1 LTKKRLLNGI
11 ILISILI
18 PLIGSQFQAVF
29 AITGT
34 TTKPETEKQASPSAT
49 LPSLRD
55 FSNIVKNGR
64 SDIPTGIFVPG
75 VMALP
80 IVQQPTNNAGYVSS
94 TPETLTQFRMASQ
107 YRSTGILAH
116 DYLAGTHFTQLKVG
130 QEVAVVYGDG
140 SMRFFRIYE
149 IQKYQALTPSSPYSN
164 FVDLS
169 TNNKL
174 SAETLFYRTYGLGNN
189 TLILQTCISTE
200 KISSWGRLFVL
211 ARPADNLTLSIAQ
224 FIPNIEKALASAARS
239 LTASQVLTASR

>member
-1 LTKKRLLNGI
+1 
-11 ILISILI
+11 
-18 PLIGSQFQAVF
+18 
-29 AITGT
+29 
-34 TTKPETEKQASPSAT
+34 
-49 LPSLRD
+49 
-55 FSNIVKNGR
+55 
-64 SDIPTGIFVPG
+64 
-75 VMALP
+75 
-80 IVQQPTNNAGYVSS
+80 
-94 TPETLTQFRMASQ
+94 MASQ

-189 TLILQTCISTE
+189 TLIFQTCISTE